1 MYWVKVSTVFF
12 NNYTGKNMS
21 IKILLV
27 KYELIESDKL
37 IEDNVVIIESA
48 FITSEI
54 LEKISTFITKR
65 KVYEMLDENL
75 NNESF
80 EIECFDDKYITDIL
94 FKLEMEFI
102 DLLKNKSS
110 VENQDDLLIDQN
122 LRDAIFEFRTITNLI
137 YLFRLKNDKYQNDN
151 STLVKVG

>member
-1 MYWVKVSTVFF
+1 
-12 NNYTGKNMS
+12 MS

-110 VENQDDLLIDQN
+110 VENQDELLIDQN

>member
-1 MYWVKVSTVFF
+1 
-12 NNYTGKNMS
+12 MS

-110 VENQDDLLIDQN
+110 VEHQDDLLIDQN

>member
-1 MYWVKVSTVFF
+1 MYWVTVSTIVF

-37 IEDNVVIIESA
+37 IEDDVVIIESA

-65 KVYEMLDENL
+65 KVYEMLDEDP

-137 YLFRLKNDKYQNDN
+137 YLFRLKSDKYQNDN

>member
-1 MYWVKVSTVFF
+1 
-12 NNYTGKNMS
+12 MS